1 LGNGLVQRLPLT
13 AQTRKSV
20 RMRQTGQLA
29 VSDAVA
35 PVDHDVLRA
44 WLRGVAD
51 IAAAVTHPTPL
62 PALLD
67 LVTRTACELMGYEFS
82 SVMLA
87 DEENGILDLQGSYG
101 LSPGYGEHLCAIAP
115 VPLQP
120 GPDGGN
126 ASSLAFTSLE
136 PVTVEDVAE
145 DPTFTP
151 WLALAQEQG
160 YRSFIAVPLTV
171 SGRAVGTLNCYRAQP
186 YRFEQDEILL
196 LAALAN
202 QAGAAIETAR
212 LRDRERDTIA
222 DLQELIGSLT
232 QAEQVHQRLT
242 AVALRAGGI
251 QDLAAALAGLLARPV
266 LIEDAAFQTLARADH
281 AGRTVESPDPGARAE
296 LGEQDAMAG
305 WQLSPGP
312 APGRSQAVRPG
323 PLLSAPVTLDDE
335 LVARLWLP
343 GRVEDLGPLDR
354 RAIEYAVTVCA
365 LELLRERTALDAESA
380 LRRDLLA
387 ELLSAG
393 AAPSPTLTARSRS
406 LGHDLSWPHAVLVVR
421 RDDGVGAAGGDEL
434 RTLLGIVQAST
445 RTTLP
450 RPLVTSRGDDVVV
463 LWPQARDDGALG
475 PQEAADLI
483 RRNVARGLPGR
494 TVSVAAG
501 SPCPDLQDCAGSFR
515 MLRSGLELARR
526 QGHHDRTVTLPAL
539 GIYGLLLQLDEPEQL
554 SRFAQQTLAP
564 LREYDA
570 AKHTDLLDTL
580 AAYLA
585 HNMSTAQTAAALYL
599 HPNTV
604 GQRLKRIEA
613 VLGLSLAQ
621 PEALVQLKAAL
632 MADDVLRL
640 GS

>member
-1 LGNGLVQRLPLT
+1 
-13 AQTRKSV
+13 
-20 RMRQTGQLA
+20 
-29 VSDAVA
+29 
-35 PVDHDVLRA
+35 
-44 WLRGVAD
+44 
-51 IAAAVTHPTPL
+51 
-62 PALLD
+62 
-67 LVTRTACELMGYEFS
+67 
-82 SVMLA
+82 
-87 DEENGILDLQGSYG
+87 
-101 LSPGYGEHLCAIAP
+101 
-115 VPLQP
+115 
-120 GPDGGN
+120 
-126 ASSLAFTSLE
+126 
-136 PVTVEDVAE
+136 
-145 DPTFTP
+145 
-151 WLALAQEQG
+151 
-160 YRSFIAVPLTV
+160 
-171 SGRAVGTLNCYRAQP
+171 
-186 YRFEQDEILL
+186 
-196 LAALAN
+196 
-202 QAGAAIETAR
+202 
-212 LRDRERDTIA
+212 
-222 DLQELIGSLT
+222 
-232 QAEQVHQRLT
+232 
-242 AVALRAGGI
+242 
-251 QDLAAALAGLLARPV
+251 
-266 LIEDAAFQTLARADH
+266 
-281 AGRTVESPDPGARAE
+281 
-296 LGEQDAMAG
+296 
-305 WQLSPGP
+305 
-312 APGRSQAVRPG
+312 
-323 PLLSAPVTLDDE
+323 
-335 LVARLWLP
+335 
-343 GRVEDLGPLDR
+343 
-354 RAIEYAVTVCA
+354 
-365 LELLRERTALDAESA
+365 
-380 LRRDLLA
+380 
-387 ELLSAG
+387 
-393 AAPSPTLTARSRS
+393 
-406 LGHDLSWPHAVLVVR
+406 
-421 RDDGVGAAGGDEL
+421 
-434 RTLLGIVQAST
+434 VQAST